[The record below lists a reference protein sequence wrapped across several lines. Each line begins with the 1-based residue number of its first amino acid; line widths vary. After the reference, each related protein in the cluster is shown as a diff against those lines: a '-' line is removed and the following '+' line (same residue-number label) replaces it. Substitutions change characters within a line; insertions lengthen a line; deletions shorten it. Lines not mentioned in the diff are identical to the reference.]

1 MQIFGIK
8 INSFEYYRNLFM
20 GIFNKHE
27 KKAAERKEAE
37 KRQAENQYQ
46 QLTPEEDEL
55 GWGFDN
61 VGQEW
66 QKARANGDGILK
78 SAGKAFLGLFGVDW

>member
-1 MQIFGIK
+1 MNTIAIYLWAYS
-8 INSFEYYRNLFM
+8 IDM
-20 GIFNKHE
+20 

-78 SAGKAFLGLFGVDW
+78 SAGKALLGLFGVDW